1 MQMGKEKLTVPL
13 FKKKNA
19 KRVLIG
25 EFLILGVLILSLVG
39 SVLGFFRSSDHLD
52 NRFTIG
58 ANTSEIHETFN
69 NPGILK
75 PEEMLGKSVQ
85 VRNTGSVPCYVRMY
99 YAVEDPQ
106 NRQDL
111 NITITDNWDFNK
123 NDGYYYYKSVV
134 EPGRSTTRLFGT
146 IKNTSQEDVKDL
158 NIICYEETVQA
169 EGFANAEEAFKLGV
183 KK

>member
-1 MQMGKEKLTVPL
+1 MQMGKEKLKVPL
-13 FKKKNA
+13 LKKKNA
-19 KRVLIG
+19 KRVLMG
-25 EFLILGVLILSLVG
+25 EFLILGVLVLSLVG

-58 ANTSEIHETFN
+58 ANVSEIYESFS

-75 PEEMLGKSVQ
+75 PTESLSKTVI

-106 NRQDL
+106 DQKDL
-111 NITITDNWDFNK
+111 TVTITNNWELK
-123 NDGYYYYKSVV
+123 KDGYYYYKSVV
-134 EPGRSTTRLFGT
+134 EPGRSTAKLFDT
-146 IKNTSQEDVKDL
+146 IKNTSNEDVKDL

-169 EGFANAEEAFKLGV
+169 EGFANAEQAFALGV